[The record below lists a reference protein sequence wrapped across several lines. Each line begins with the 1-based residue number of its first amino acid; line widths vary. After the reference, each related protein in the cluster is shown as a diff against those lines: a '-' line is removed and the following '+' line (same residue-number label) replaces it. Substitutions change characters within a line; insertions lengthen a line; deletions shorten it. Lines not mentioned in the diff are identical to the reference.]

1 MKRSPTAA
9 QTAAATGRRRRPL
22 ITRANVVDVVNR
34 FLTLVVLVMT
44 CYVLVQYRGFSECV
58 AKYDDQAARST
69 QARSAAADQD
79 RQAEDAMWQAFADAG
94 DPTKVKP
101 ADAQAYAKTA
111 FEKFLNQRASARK
124 QRADHPLPA
133 SPSQVCR

>member
-9 QTAAATGRRRRPL
+9 QTAAATGRRRRTF
-22 ITRANVVDVVNR
+22 ITRENVLDVVNR
-34 FLTLVVLVMT
+34 VLTLVVLVIT

-58 AKYDDQAARST
+58 ATYDDQAARAG
-69 QARSAAADQD
+69 QARAAAADQD

-101 ADAQAYAKTA
+101 ADAQAYAKAA
-111 FEKFLNQRASARK
+111 FQKFLAQRASARK
-124 QRADHPLPA
+124 QRTEHPLPA
-133 SPSQVCR
+133 GPSQVCR